1 VALVEVG
8 GAMPVALLDEAGEEV
23 EWWGLE
29 QQLLVQVQQE
39 QLLVVVE
46 VELLLEQELQQLGL
60 LLAWRR
66 LDQVGS

>member
-1 VALVEVG
+1 
-8 GAMPVALLDEAGEEV
+8 MPVALLDEAGEEV